1 MSDHP
6 QERSFFHSFEGKL
19 GSPRINLKS
28 TLKMMND
35 PCPGN
40 PLNSNFSRREFLSV
54 GSLGALG
61 LSLPAFLKMEAQ
73 AAQKNYALRDGV
85 AKSVIQIFLP
95 GGMAHQESWDPK
107 PYAPSEYR
115 GPYGTINTSIKGEVF
130 SENMKHLA
138 KVADKMTIIRSMG
151 HGEAAHERGT
161 HNMFTGYKPSP
172 ALDFPSMGS
181 VISHELGPRNNLPPY
196 VCIPNVPN
204 EFANSGYLS
213 SAHGPFAIGSEPNRG
228 DFKVRDLNLPGGV
241 DEKRFNRRRS
251 LLETVDDH
259 FRTLEESDSLD
270 SMDAFYQHAYKLI
283 SSQAAR
289 EAFNLKAEPEEV
301 RKRYGMNVP
310 GQRML
315 LGRRLV
321 EAGVRFVSLTAGGW
335 DHHDNIKDGIKGQL
349 PSVDQAIASL
359 IADLDERG
367 LLDSTLVMVTSEFGR
382 TPKINATGGRDHWP
396 RVFSVGLAGGGVHR
410 GLVHGSSDALGGEP
424 ETDKVEI
431 ESLAK
436 TVYNQLGITADKEL
450 MAPGERPIE
459 IVDGGDVIDEI
470 LAKKA

>member
-1 MSDHP
+1 M
-6 QERSFFHSFEGKL
+6 
-19 GSPRINLKS
+19 I
-28 TLKMMND
+28 D

-40 PLNSNFSRREFLSV
+40 PLASDYSRRGFLQV
-54 GSLGALG
+54 GLLGGLG
-61 LSLPAFLKMEAQ
+61 LSLPQFLQMEAR
-73 AAQKNYALRDGV
+73 AAQKSYETRPGI

-115 GPYGTINTSIKGEVF
+115 GPYGTIDTSIKGIKF
-130 SENMKHLA
+130 SENMKHLS
-138 KVADKMTIIRSMG
+138 KVADKMTIIRSMA

-172 ALDFPSMGS
+172 AVDYPSMGA
-181 VISHELGPRNNLPPY
+181 VVAHEMGPRNNLPPY

-213 SAHGPFAIGSEPNRG
+213 SAHGPFALGSDPSRS
-228 DFKVRDLNLPGGV
+228 DFKVRDLNMPQGV
-241 DEKRFNRRRS
+241 DDDRFHRRRS
-251 LLETVDDH
+251 LLETIDHH
-259 FRTLEESDSLD
+259 FRSLEDSDALD

-289 EAFNLKAEPEEV
+289 EAFNLKAESEKM
-301 RKRYGMNVP
+301 RKRYGMNQP

-335 DHHDNIKDGIKGQL
+335 DHHDDIKGQIQRNL
-349 PSVDQAIASL
+349 PTVDQAIAAL
-359 IADLDERG
+359 ISDLDERG

-382 TPKINATGGRDHWP
+382 TPKINQTGGRDHWP

-410 GLVHGSSDALGGEP
+410 GLVHGSSDSLGGEP
-424 ETDKVEI
+424 EEDRVGI
-431 ESLAK
+431 EDLAT

-450 MAPGERPIE
+450 MAPGDRPIE
-459 IVDGGDVIDEI
+459 IVDGGRVVDEI